1 MCKPPAPTNTQAAPK
16 VCEPSYAFFVQD
28 VGGWWTHKGIHVNKE
43 VVIALISRFKHS
55 RNVRGVLV
63 VELPGG
69 RKAYEWE
76 EN

>member
-1 MCKPPAPTNTQAAPK
+1 MSITLASSSSQTVQA
-16 VCEPSYAFFVQD
+16 YAFFVQD
-28 VGGWWTHKGIHVNKE
+28 VGGWWTHKGIHLDKE
-43 VVIALISRFKHS
+43 VVLDLISRFKHS